1 MELNQS
7 RKKVTDGVCLMVWV
21 HVGQLV
27 DECHSLLCQVT
38 IEQEKRCLG
47 KSIIT
52 TDKRSAVYLLW
63 HTRTNTHAP
72 YLYIHGSY
80 TLTHAR
86 SHTKYLHSAYPS
98 RLPSCLLRSVWRDC
112 TCVYLWGTY
121 VCVHTVFSYVCVCVW
136 LCGCTAI
143 IITLVNTHMSTYW
156 SLYRWAM
163 RYLRLRRALWICL
176 DFYWDHTVR
185 PAQVQLKITSR
196 ARLLALRR
204 LYRQH

>member
-121 VCVHTVFSYVCVCVW
+121 VCVHTVFSYVCVCVAVR
-136 LCGCTAI
+136 LYSYHHYPSQYPHVHVL
-143 IITLVNTHMSTYW
+143 ITLSMSNEVSQAAE
-156 SLYRWAM
+156 SLVD
-163 RYLRLRRALWICL
+163 L
-176 DFYWDHTVR
+176 F
-185 PAQVQLKITSR
+185 
-196 ARLLALRR
+196 RLLLRPHSETSSSSAKDH
-204 LYRQH
+204 LQGKIIGS